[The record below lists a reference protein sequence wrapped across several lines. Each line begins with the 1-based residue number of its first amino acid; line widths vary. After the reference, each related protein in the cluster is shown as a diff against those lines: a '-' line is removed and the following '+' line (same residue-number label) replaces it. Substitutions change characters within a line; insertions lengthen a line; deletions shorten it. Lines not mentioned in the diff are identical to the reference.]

1 MPDALV
7 GWTQFPDIMIKPTQ
21 ICLIAAILS
30 GGLAWGT
37 PDQAA
42 AGDADTALK
51 PRAYL
56 FRGFAGMIFSRGTDD
71 LADRIEK
78 AGFEATVNE
87 AVVCPQIAKDAIAEY
102 RLNPA
107 LIVLIGHSM
116 GGACAISFAEMLQA
130 EHIPVSLLV
139 TTEPNR
145 IAHKVPLNVQRYI
158 DIYQSN
164 SLLGGFD
171 AVPAP
176 GFRGHVATFDLV
188 KHDEISHVNM
198 EKNGEIQDQVMNKIL
213 ELADT
218 PAKVEGQSLPIHYV
232 VPADFSN
239 RPLGQRQA
247 GYGAFRRLIGNA
259 RSCLSRSALGADPGQ
274 SFAGRNTDRDRHA
287 NRRAAPPR
295 SPRDPDK
302 HEDLGQE
309 ARRPT
314 LTSHTLTSS
323 LRAKRSNPG
332 AESPLWIAS
341 LRSSQRRR

>member
-1 MPDALV
+1 MSDALV
-7 GWTQFPDIMIKPTQ
+7 GWTHLPDNMIKPTQ
-21 ICLIAAILS
+21 IFLIAVMLS
-30 GGLAWGT
+30 GGLAWGAL
-37 PDQAA
+37 DQAA
-42 AGDADTALK
+42 AGDAGIDAPMK

-78 AGFEATVNE
+78 AGFQATVNE
-87 AVVCPQIAKDAIAEY
+87 AVVCPQIAKDAIADY
-102 RLNPA
+102 RRNPA

-158 DIYQSN
+158 GIYQSN

-176 GFRGHVATFDLV
+176 GFRGHVATFDLAN
-188 KHDEISHVNM
+188 HGEISHVNM

-218 PAKVEGQSLPIHYV
+218 PAKVEGQLVPIHYV
-232 VPADFSN
+232 VPADSAIELWDSG
-239 RPLGQRQA
+239 RSVT
-247 GYGAFRRLIGNA
+247 A
-259 RSCLSRSALGADPGQ
+259 RSGDSLETLAAAYRVPLWALTQANRMPDGTPIAIGTQLVVPRHLGPLAVQSSLKASGQKRSA
-274 SFAGRNTDRDRHA
+274 
-287 NRRAAPPR
+287 RR
-295 SPRDPDK
+295 
-302 HEDLGQE
+302 
-309 ARRPT
+309 
-314 LTSHTLTSS
+314 
-323 LRAKRSNPG
+323 
-332 AESPLWIAS
+332 
-341 LRSSQRRR
+341 

>member
-7 GWTQFPDIMIKPTQ
+7 GWAQFPDIMIKPTQ

-30 GGLAWGT
+30 GGLVWGA

-42 AGDADTALK
+42 AGDADTMLK

-78 AGFEATVNE
+78 AGFEASVNE
-87 AVVCPQIAKDAIAEY
+87 AVVCPQVAKDAIADY
-102 RLNPA
+102 RRNPA

-145 IAHKVPLNVQRYI
+145 IAHKVPLNVERYI
-158 DIYQSN
+158 DIFQSN

-188 KHDEISHVNM
+188 KHSEISHVNM
-198 EKNGEIQDQVMNKIL
+198 EKNGEIQDQVMSKVL
-213 ELADT
+213 ELAET
-218 PAKVEGQSLPIHYV
+218 PAKTDGPSVPIHYV
-232 VPADFSN
+232 VPEDSAIELWDSGKPVAV
-239 RPLGQRQA
+239 RSGDSLEALAAAYHVPLWALRQA
-247 GYGAFRRLIGNA
+247 NRLPDGTPLAIGTQVVV
-259 RSCLSRSALGADPGQ
+259 P
-274 SFAGRNTDRDRHA
+274 RHLA
-287 NRRAAPPR
+287 PLAVQTSMKTSGKKRAA
-295 SPRDPDK
+295 
-302 HEDLGQE
+302 
-309 ARRPT
+309 
-314 LTSHTLTSS
+314 
-323 LRAKRSNPG
+323 
-332 AESPLWIAS
+332 
-341 LRSSQRRR
+341 QR

>member
-1 MPDALV
+1 MDFSFAARQSRRWFFLV
-7 GWTQFPDIMIKPTQ
+7 LDENPCMRRTPRLIVCGIRPLSPGRNVRRVCGGTHFPEVMIKPTQ
-21 ICLIAAILS
+21 VGVYLIAAILS
-30 GGLAWGT
+30 GGLLWGGLES
-37 PDQAA
+37 AV
-42 AGDADTALK
+42 AGDVGADAPTKL
-51 PRAYL
+51 RAYL

-71 LADRIEK
+71 LADRIEH
-78 AGFEATVNE
+78 AGFKAAVNE
-87 AVVCPQIAKDAIAEY
+87 AVMCPQIAKDAIADY
-102 RLNPA
+102 RRNPA

-232 VPADFSN
+232 VPA
-239 RPLGQRQA
+239 
-247 GYGAFRRLIGNA
+247 
-259 RSCLSRSALGADPGQ
+259 
-274 SFAGRNTDRDRHA
+274 
-287 NRRAAPPR
+287 
-295 SPRDPDK
+295 
-302 HEDLGQE
+302 
-309 ARRPT
+309 
-314 LTSHTLTSS
+314 
-323 LRAKRSNPG
+323 
-332 AESPLWIAS
+332 
-341 LRSSQRRR
+341 

>member
-7 GWTQFPDIMIKPTQ
+7 GWAHFPDIMIKPTQ
-21 ICLIAAILS
+21 IFLIAAILS
-30 GGLAWGT
+30 GDLVWGAL
-37 PDQAA
+37 DQAA
-42 AGDADTALK
+42 AGDADAAMK

-87 AVVCPQIAKDAIAEY
+87 AVVCPQIAKDAIADY
-102 RLNPA
+102 RRSPA

-116 GGACAISFAEMLQA
+116 GGACAISFAEMLEA

-158 DIYQSN
+158 GIYQSN

-188 KHDEISHVNM
+188 KHSEISHVNM
-198 EKNGEIQDQVMNKIL
+198 EKNGEIQEQVISKIL
-213 ELADT
+213 ELAET
-218 PAKVEGQSLPIHYV
+218 PAKVEGQLVPIHYV
-232 VPADFSN
+232 VPQDSAIELWDSG
-239 RPLGQRQA
+239 RSVAARSGDSMEALAAAYHVPLWALRQA
-247 GYGAFRRLIGNA
+247 NHLPDGTPIAIGTKIVVPRHLA
-259 RSCLSRSALGADPGQ
+259 PVAVKTSLKASGQ
-274 SFAGRNTDRDRHA
+274 KRAT
-287 NRRAAPPR
+287 RAASR
-295 SPRDPDK
+295 VSK
-302 HEDLGQE
+302 TE
-309 ARRPT
+309 
-314 LTSHTLTSS
+314 
-323 LRAKRSNPG
+323 
-332 AESPLWIAS
+332 
-341 LRSSQRRR
+341 

>member
-30 GGLAWGT
+30 GSLTWGAL
-37 PDQAA
+37 DQAA
-42 AGDADTALK
+42 AGDAGPDSSLK

-102 RLNPA
+102 RRNPA
-107 LIVLIGHSM
+107 LIVLIGHSI
-116 GGACAISFAEMLQA
+116 GGACAISFAEMLEA

-198 EKNGEIQDQVMNKIL
+198 EKNSDIQDQVMNKIL

-218 PAKVEGQSLPIHYV
+218 PAKVEGQLVPIHYV
-232 VPADFSN
+232 VPQDSAIDLWDSG
-239 RPLGQRQA
+239 RPVT
-247 GYGAFRRLIGNA
+247 A
-259 RSCLSRSALGADPGQ
+259 RSGDSLETLAAAYHVPLWALTQANHLPDGTPLAIGTQIVVP
-274 SFAGRNTDRDRHA
+274 RHLA
-287 NRRAAPPR
+287 PLAVQTSMKTSGKKRAA
-295 SPRDPDK
+295 
-302 HEDLGQE
+302 
-309 ARRPT
+309 
-314 LTSHTLTSS
+314 
-323 LRAKRSNPG
+323 
-332 AESPLWIAS
+332 
-341 LRSSQRRR
+341 QR